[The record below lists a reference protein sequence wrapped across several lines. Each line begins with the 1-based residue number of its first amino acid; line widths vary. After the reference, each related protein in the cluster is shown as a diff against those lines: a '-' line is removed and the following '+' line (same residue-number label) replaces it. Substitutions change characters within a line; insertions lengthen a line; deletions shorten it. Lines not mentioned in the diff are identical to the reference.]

1 MESPQ
6 GVAAYKLD
14 PAVSIDAAPGN
25 RIECAAG
32 LAGVRMDE
40 LLRATARA
48 EARHFWFRGFRWF
61 VTPLVRR
68 ALAGRSSAR
77 LLDCGCGTG
86 ANLDLLARYGSAYG
100 FDRSAVGLQFARRSG
115 KRRIAR
121 ATVAAAP
128 FPDDAFDL
136 VASFDVLY

>member
-61 VTPLVRR
+61 VTPLIRR

-86 ANLDLLARYGSAYG
+86 ANLVIDRIRYGAAYG
-100 FDRSAVGLQFARRSG
+100 FDRSRVGLQLARRAG
-115 KRRIAR
+115 RRRVAR
-121 ATVAAAP
+121 AIVGAAP
-128 FPDDAFDL
+128 F
-136 VASFDVLY
+136 